1 MKIAPRQV
9 KDFLARPPAT
19 IHAALFHG
27 SDQGMISERAKQL
40 ARHYSDNLDDVFSV
54 SRISGDMLTGE
65 TGLIADAAAA
75 IPAFGGPRLVLVKGR
90 GTELLEGCKY
100 ALEGNLD
107 GSMIIVEAS
116 DTTTKHAIVK
126 LFETH
131 KAAASIGCYA
141 DSGGDIRSLATSIFS
156 ADKITVTRD
165 ALDLIVARLGNDRAT
180 SRGEIEKL
188 ALLAGPGG
196 ALTAADVAAAL
207 GDSGLL
213 AIDDIADAIAA
224 GHASRLRLA
233 LHKAW
238 ADEANAVLILR
249 GCQSYFRQ
257 LGLAGHAMKQ
267 GQAAQNAVRALR
279 PPVHFKLQDRL
290 QAQLR
295 RWTPDQAIAV
305 VGRLQDIELDV
316 KSGGIDETILTGQ
329 SLLGICLRAPR

>member
-9 KDFLARPPAT
+9 KDFLARPPTT

-27 SDQGMISERAKQL
+27 SDQGLIGERAKQL

-90 GTELLEGCKY
+90 GAELLESCKY

-141 DSGGDIRSLATSIFS
+141 DSDGDIRSLATSIFS
-156 ADKITVTRD
+156 ADKITVTHD
-165 ALDLIVARLGNDRAT
+165 ALDLIVARLGSDRA
-180 SRGEIEKL
+180 
-188 ALLAGPGG
+188 
-196 ALTAADVAAAL
+196 
-207 GDSGLL
+207 
-213 AIDDIADAIAA
+213 
-224 GHASRLRLA
+224 
-233 LHKAW
+233 
-238 ADEANAVLILR
+238 
-249 GCQSYFRQ
+249 
-257 LGLAGHAMKQ
+257 
-267 GQAAQNAVRALR
+267 
-279 PPVHFKLQDRL
+279 
-290 QAQLR
+290 
-295 RWTPDQAIAV
+295 
-305 VGRLQDIELDV
+305 
-316 KSGGIDETILTGQ
+316 
-329 SLLGICLRAPR
+329 